1 MAFDVV
7 LRDGG
12 GGFDVA
18 LDTASNDKT
27 GSVTGSTTFSGAIVG
42 RKATTKAVA
51 GTITFT
57 GTVVGK
63 EGEPGAVV
71 GVITYSGTVAGKK
84 ATTGATASEI
94 VYSGLIVGTADDP
107 DRPADEPT
115 TGGGGGIYRAPYYQ
129 QQQVPPRPIER
140 KSGRVVGRIRF
151 RGYIEG
157 HKTSAARRLV
167 APILYRCDIR
177 GSKSTRGYAANRTRM
192 TGAVRGVGITQISTA
207 EIRRMRQE
215 IDLLYLTRGKP

>member
-71 GVITYSGTVAGKK
+71 GVITYSGTVAGTK
-84 ATTGATASEI
+84 AATGALASAI
-94 VYSGLIVGTADDP
+94 TYSGLIVGTADDP
-107 DRPADEPT
+107 DRAATTRRGGKPT
-115 TGGGGGIYRAPYYQ
+115 YRLWAQAQPEQ
-129 QQQVPPRPIER
+129 EQPVEHRT
-140 KSGRVVGRIRF
+140 GRVSGRIRF
-151 RGYIEG
+151 SGTVAGR
-157 HKTSAARRLV
+157 KTGTARRLA
-167 APILYRCDIR
+167 APILYRCEIR
-177 GSKSTRGYAANRTRM
+177 GSKSTSGYAVNYTRM
-192 TGAVRGVGITQISTA
+192 TGAVRGVGITLIGTA

-215 IDLLYLTRGKP
+215 IDLLHLTRGRP